1 MKKFLIPLICSAM
14 ALLCGCN
21 INFDSSD
28 TRNNDSK
35 ENLNFVHQKAKWT
48 YLFYMPA
55 DNSLDSCVHDDLK
68 EIEQSHFD
76 DSEINMIALV
86 DRSNKFKQGI
96 DNWCGSRLYEM
107 HPCVEGQD
115 EQITSKRLSAIE
127 FGVSSINDNPLDMG
141 SAETLDAFIRYAK
154 NYYPAEHYAIVIWG
168 HGTGYRFENNP
179 SSSRAVA
186 LDENSGTYLPMP
198 ELRKAVS
205 SAAGDNVFDFIGFD
219 TCFAASLEEVYEL
232 KDCGKYFAGTA
243 SVQMVS
249 GWDYTKWLGAVS
261 PDFETGLDVARALEQ
276 QYLES
281 NDDTFSIVDLS
292 KVEEL
297 VNDFNVFTSL
307 ASTLVCKES
316 DAEYLK
322 DSLMNKCRTYR
333 VTGSHSNPVYVDMYD
348 MLCKL
353 SEWHSRLAPTGIE
366 LREKMFKTVLLR
378 GESKTKKC
386 PLGIFLC
393 SVDTSNQIGPYSSY
407 YVNGSGA
414 VGQCSFV
421 QDIVNYVPTKK
432 NVGSFLDKI
441 FGVFEFDRN

>member
-28 TRNNDSK
+28 TGNNNSK

-115 EQITSKRLSAIE
+115 EQITSKRLSAME

-198 ELRKAVS
+198 ELRKALS
-205 SAAGDNVFDFIGFD
+205 SAAGDNVFDFNGDGKLDAVELAAESSFLYQRKMKAESRGTGDFSFETDEEDMSEGFSNED
-219 TCFAASLEEVYEL
+219 QDFLEQETGYDYESLELMDEWERREIL
-232 KDCGKYFAGTA
+232 EDA
-243 SVQMVS
+243 
-249 GWDYTKWLGAVS
+249 
-261 PDFETGLDVARALEQ
+261 GLDA
-276 QYLES
+276 
-281 NDDTFSIVDLS
+281 DDY
-292 KVEEL
+292 
-297 VNDFNVFTSL
+297 DF
-307 ASTLVCKES
+307 
-316 DAEYLK
+316 
-322 DSLMNKCRTYR
+322 R
-333 VTGSHSNPVYVDMYD
+333 
-348 MLCKL
+348 
-353 SEWHSRLAPTGIE
+353 
-366 LREKMFKTVLLR
+366 
-378 GESKTKKC
+378 
-386 PLGIFLC
+386 
-393 SVDTSNQIGPYSSY
+393 
-407 YVNGSGA
+407 
-414 VGQCSFV
+414 
-421 QDIVNYVPTKK
+421 
-432 NVGSFLDKI
+432 
-441 FGVFEFDRN
+441 